1 MISHVHTGTVEGMT
15 GIPVTVE
22 VDLANGLPGL
32 TIVGLPDTAISE
44 AKERIKAGIK
54 NSGFE
59 VPLKKVVFNLA
70 PADIRKEGTGFDLP
84 MTVGLLLSS
93 GTLQAT
99 EDTDKT
105 CFIGEVSLAG
115 DLRRVHGVLS
125 LAIMAKEQGFTRLVV
140 PEDNRDEA
148 ALVEGIDVFG
158 LKSLKDLPLFFLHPH
173 SFLKPINRHAI
184 MERLE
189 TEQTDT
195 FVDMKDI
202 KGQHTAKRALEI
214 SAAGGHNMLMIG
226 PPGSGKSLLAKA
238 FSGILP
244 PLTFDEMLEVSQVY
258 SVSGLLN
265 QHKTLVAHRPFRSPH
280 HSASIPG
287 IIGGGSHPKPGEISL
302 AHRGVLFLDEF
313 VEFPRHVL
321 EVLRQPLE
329 DGNVSISRAR
339 HNVSFP
345 AKSILLAAMNP
356 CPCGFR
362 GDASKQCTDTDH
374 QIQRYVSKLS
384 GPLLDRI
391 DLHIEVPRLSDEE
404 LLNLSNRNF
413 NPTKESENTNEKNRE
428 TSTAIRNRVIKARK
442 LQTQRFSDQPI
453 TCNAEMPPHLIKT
466 YCQLDEAGT
475 NVMKHALQ
483 QLQLSARAYDRILRL
498 SRTIADLANAEHIET
513 NHLAEALQYRAMD
526 RLYKLNQEQ
535 KHPQRSIA

>member
-1 MISHVHTGTVEGMT
+1 MISRVHTGTVEGMT

-22 VDLANGLPGL
+22 VDLTNGLPGL
-32 TIVGLPDTAISE
+32 TIVGLPDAAISE

-54 NSGFE
+54 NSGFD

-84 MTVGLLLSS
+84 MTVGLLLSA

-99 EDTDKT
+99 PDTPTT
-105 CFIGEVSLAG
+105 CFVGEVSLAG

-125 LAIMAKEQGFTRLVV
+125 LAMMAKQQGYTHLVV
-140 PEDNRDEA
+140 PEENVDEA
-148 ALVEGIDVFG
+148 SLVEGIDVFG

-173 SFLKPINRHAI
+173 SFLKPTDRNAI
-184 MERLE
+184 MQRLE
-189 TEQTDT
+189 TEHAPAY
-195 FVDMKDI
+195 VDMKDV

-214 SAAGGHNMLMIG
+214 AAAGGHNMLMIG

-258 SVSGLLN
+258 SVAGLLN
-265 QHKTLVAHRPFRSPH
+265 KENTLVAHRPFRSPH

-329 DGNVSISRAR
+329 DGEVTISRAR

-362 GDASKQCTDTDH
+362 GDISKQCVDTDH
-374 QIQRYVSKLS
+374 QIQRYVGKLS

-391 DLHIEVPRLSDEE
+391 DLHIEVPRLSDDE
-404 LLNLSNRNF
+404 LLAQQQEDGNSA
-413 NPTKESENTNEKNRE
+413 E
-428 TSTAIRNRVIKARK
+428 TSQQIRQRVIAARQW
-442 LQTQRFSDQPI
+442 QTQRFSQSNI
-453 TCNAEMPPHLIKT
+453 ACNAEMPPALIKT
-466 YCQLDEAGT
+466 HCQLDTAGT
-475 NVMKHALQ
+475 EVMKHALQ
-483 QLQLSARAYDRILRL
+483 RLQLSARSYDRILRL
-498 SRTIADLANAEHIET
+498 ARTIADLSQSQTIEAG
-513 NHLAEALQYRAMD
+513 HLAEALQYRAMD
-526 RLYKLNQEQ
+526 RLYKPNQL
-535 KHPQRSIA
+535 SAV

>member
-1 MISHVHTGTVEGMT
+1 MIAQVFTGTLEGMA

-54 NSGFE
+54 NSGFDF
-59 VPLKKVVFNLA
+59 PLKKVVFNLA
-70 PADIRKEGTGFDLP
+70 PADIKKEGTGFDLP
-84 MTVGLLLSS
+84 MAVGLLLSS

-99 EDTDKT
+99 EQTDQT

-115 DLRRVHGVLS
+115 DLRRIHGVLS
-125 LAIMAKEQGFTRLVV
+125 LALMAKQQGFTQLVV
-140 PEDNRDEA
+140 PRANVDEA
-148 ALVEGIDVFG
+148 SLVEGIDVFG
-158 LKSLKDLPLFFLHPH
+158 LDSLKDLPLFFLHPH
-173 SFLKPINRHAI
+173 SFLKPIDRQHI
-184 MERLE
+184 MQRLE
-189 TEQTDT
+189 TEQTPA
-195 FVDMKDI
+195 FVDMSDV

-214 SAAGGHNMLMIG
+214 AAAGGHNMLMIG

-258 SVSGLLN
+258 SVAGLLAAHDN
-265 QHKTLVAHRPFRSPH
+265 LIAHRPFRTPH
-280 HSASIPG
+280 HSASIAG
-287 IIGGGSHPKPGEISL
+287 IIGGGSNPKPGEISL

-313 VEFPRHVL
+313 VEFPRNVL

-329 DGNVSISRAR
+329 DGTVTISRAR
-339 HNVSFP
+339 HNVDYP

-362 GDASKQCTDTDH
+362 GDASKQCVDTDH

-391 DLHIEVPRLSDEE
+391 DLHIEVPRLSDAE
-404 LLNLSNRNF
+404 LLQSPHTEALTSK
-413 NPTKESENTNEKNRE
+413 TNTTEPSK
-428 TSTAIRNRVIKARK
+428 TIRQRVIQARRR
-442 LQTQRFSDQPI
+442 QTDRFTSDPI
-453 TCNAEMPPHLIKT
+453 ACNAEMSPALLKT
-466 YCQLDEAGT
+466 HCQLDAAG
-475 NVMKHALQ
+475 VDMMKQALKR
-483 QLQLSARAYDRILRL
+483 LQLSARAYDRILRL
-498 SRTIADLANAEHIET
+498 SRTIADLAESEAIEASHI
-513 NHLAEALQYRAMD
+513 AEALQYRAMD
-526 RLYKLNQEQ
+526 RLYKPATLN
-535 KHPQRSIA
+535 AL